1 MAPDRLRTRILIW
14 VEEEVRVGALP
25 PKSGAVLEAVLF
37 RGELPRGDVAA
48 ILGTRGRQ
56 ARRVTAA
63 LLEGEILVSE
73 SSRAPLRLAFPARHA
88 RVGCPDCFLKTL
100 SDLNYGNFRE
110 VYEDAR
116 DVVFEASVG

>member
-48 ILGTRGRQ
+48 ILGTRERQ
-56 ARRVTAA
+56 AQGAMTCRGGFQTRPCGVH
-63 LLEGEILVSE
+63 
-73 SSRAPLRLAFPARHA
+73 HA
-88 RVGCPDCFLKTL
+88 SKSHCIDP
-100 SDLNYGNFRE
+100 
-110 VYEDAR
+110 
-116 DVVFEASVG
+116 